1 MFCYFSFP
9 FCISIILS
17 LNQSRRFVSFANIR
31 MPNPTTNKMKKSKTK
46 DERIRDIRFLFRPKQ
61 KDNGINDN
69 TLRDMRIMF
78 EPDNEDYYEPVR
90 IINAFNNNY
99 IEHES
104 NGDIDK
110 TLSIKEYLDKITA
123 YLSDMINDHK
133 TQVKLKIQ
141 LTIRINCMS
150 SKDSNETHTM
160 NLKSDFDW

>member
-78 EPDNEDYYEPVR
+78 EPDN
-90 IINAFNNNY
+90 
-99 IEHES
+99 
-104 NGDIDK
+104 
-110 TLSIKEYLDKITA
+110 
-123 YLSDMINDHK
+123 
-133 TQVKLKIQ
+133 
-141 LTIRINCMS
+141 
-150 SKDSNETHTM
+150 
-160 NLKSDFDW
+160 